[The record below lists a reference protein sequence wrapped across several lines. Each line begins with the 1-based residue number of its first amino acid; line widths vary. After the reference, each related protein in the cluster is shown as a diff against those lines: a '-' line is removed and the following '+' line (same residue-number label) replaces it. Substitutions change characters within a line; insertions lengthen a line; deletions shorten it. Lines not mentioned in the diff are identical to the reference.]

1 MEDRNTQKKSGM
13 VHNWIS
19 GSKMECGMYSKAE
32 SLPVVPASRFVE
44 QWKLPVARGSVFMLG
59 CVWGE
64 TKLYYPSIGFATKGK
79 QEAEAAISP
88 EAGETALMERKQ
100 SSQANRYSKKKKTTT
115 TTKKSNRQYLYVSNS
130 ACSKEDR
137 QELAIQSSKEILKEE
152 DDEHAGRKEDRQEL
166 TREGGRSIRPV
177 VHPASQNFL

>member
-59 CVWGE
+59 CVWAE

-100 SSQANRYSKKKKTTT
+100 SSQANRYSKKKTTT

-177 VHPASQNFL
+177 VHPAS